1 MNLKDFNLRKLRQR
15 DIALG
20 IVVLTVALGVLW
32 YFYMYQPAKDRIAEL
47 NTQIEGLNA
56 DIRTGEIARDN
67 IQSLQDELARLALE
81 RQAFLE
87 ELPLESEVSALIDQ
101 LRVGAEAAGVDFNSV
116 SQGGGGSE
124 QIQDV
129 RSLGF
134 SVATNGSYLNTMN
147 FLDILESLRRFTK
160 IRQVGLS
167 VQDDGVNDPSLNATY
182 DFAVYIY
189 TGQETVDDVEQLD
202 NASAG
207 LGQ

>member
-1 MNLKDFNLRKLRQR
+1 MNLSNFNLRKLRQR
-15 DIALG
+15 DIALA
-20 IVVLTVALGVLW
+20 IIVLTVILGVLW
-32 YFYMYQPAKDRIAEL
+32 YFYLYQPAQGRIAEL

-56 DIRTGEIARDN
+56 DITTGEIARDN
-67 IQSLQDELARLALE
+67 IQSLQDELTRLALE

-87 ELPLESEVSALIDQ
+87 ELPLESEVSTLIDQ

-116 SQGGGGSE
+116 SQSGSGNE

-134 SVATNGSYLNTMN
+134 SVSTNGSYLNTMN

-160 IRQVGLS
+160 IRQVGLA

-182 DFAVYIY
+182 DFAVYVY
-189 TGQETVDDVEQLD
+189 TGQETVDDIELD
-202 NASAG
+202 NTSAG
-207 LGQ
+207 LEQ

>member
-1 MNLKDFNLRKLRQR
+1 MNLKNFNLRKLRQR
-15 DIALG
+15 DIALA
-20 IVVLTVALGVLW
+20 IIVLTVILGVLW
-32 YFYMYQPAKDRIAEL
+32 YFYLYQPAQGRIAEL

-56 DIRTGEIARDN
+56 DITTGEIARDN

-116 SQGGGGSE
+116 SQSGSGNE

-134 SVATNGSYLNTMN
+134 SVSTNGSYLTTMN

-189 TGQETVDDVEQLD
+189 AGPETVDELELD
-202 NASAG
+202 NTSAG